1 MVQAFRG
8 LRDGDQVFGDGALV
22 AYAIVDIGEVEA
34 VNLGDVEMRL
44 QVLEASI
51 KRSYVDGVSL
61 GDKMREHFFGASGVS
76 RAFAVDAIGI
86 EGASISR
93 PGRKLS

>member
-1 MVQAFRG
+1 MVKAFRG

-22 AYAIVDIGEVEA
+22 AYAIVDVGEVEA

-76 RAFAVDAIGI
+76 RAFAVDSI
-86 EGASISR
+86 EN
-93 PGRKLS
+93 GRHKD

>member
-1 MVQAFRG
+1 
-8 LRDGDQVFGDGALV
+8 
-22 AYAIVDIGEVEA
+22 
-34 VNLGDVEMRL
+34 MRL

-76 RAFAVDAIGI
+76 RAFAVDSV
-86 EGASISR
+86 EN
-93 PGRKLS
+93 GRH